1 VASVCGDEQ
10 RTDGEDRGA
19 ADITDGSQTSSATR
33 RSETAVSVV
42 PLGLL
47 LLAPS
52 MMGVAVALR

>member
-19 ADITDGSQTSSATR
+19 TDITDGSQTSSATR
-33 RSETAVSVV
+33 RSETAVAV
-42 PLGLL
+42 PIGLL